1 MNDYEIIDDVV
12 IINNEIEYY
21 EVNDTLSLFPIKNSS
36 KICLIEKEYFLREM
50 YGLFKDDHD
59 LDRQFRVDFDRSNFI
74 SNYYVYGENGNDIQN
89 VLKYYG
95 HNDLIK
101 ITKIMCTQA
110 VFGYIYEKIVFELFE
125 KKPDLY
131 LGEQSKDINNDKRVK
146 IKLFC
151 DKNNVNLMIKKPLRL
166 FKVSDN
172 NDETIYNVYIKIEID
187 LLTENFVS
195 IYLDIC

>member
-36 KICLIEKEYFLREM
+36 KICLIEKECFLNEM
-50 YGLFKDDHD
+50 YKLFRNEHD

-95 HNDLIK
+95 HDNLIK